1 MSNPDFPVFNE
12 EEDITFHSED
22 IEFNLSNIQIL
33 SNWLRAVISSKNKK
47 LSFLNYIFCS
57 DEYLHDINI
66 KYLNHDTLTDVI
78 TFPYSEDLIEGDIFI
93 SIDRIRENAIKLNV
107 PFENELH
114 RVMVHG
120 LLHLL
125 GLNDKTENEK
135 IIMTKNENESL
146 SLLNGMI
153 LDKT

>member
-12 EEDITFHSED
+12 EEDITFHFED

-33 SNWLRAVISSKNKK
+33 SDWLRAIISSKNKK

-57 DEYLHDINI
+57 DEYLHDINM

-78 TFPYSEDLIEGDIFI
+78 TFPYSDDLIEGDVFI
-93 SIDRIRENAIKLNV
+93 SIDRIRENAVKLNV

-135 IIMTKNENESL
+135 KIMTKNENESL

-153 LDKT
+153 LDKL

>member
-22 IEFNLSNIQIL
+22 IAFNLSNIQIL
-33 SNWLRAVISSKNKK
+33 SDWLKTIIDSNNKK

-57 DEYLHDINI
+57 DEYLHDINM

-78 TFPYSEDLIEGDIFI
+78 TFPYSDDLIEGDIFI
-93 SIDRIRENAIKLNV
+93 SIDRIRENAVKLNV
-107 PFENELH
+107 PFDNELH

-120 LLHLL
+120 LLHLI

-135 IIMTKNENESL
+135 KLMTKNENESL
-146 SLLNGMI
+146 SILNGMI
-153 LDKT
+153 LDKS

>member
-22 IEFNLSNIQIL
+22 IAFNLSNIQIL
-33 SNWLRAVISSKNKK
+33 SDWLKIIIDSNNKK

-57 DEYLHDINI
+57 DEYLHDINM

-78 TFPYSEDLIEGDIFI
+78 TFPYSDDLIEGDIFI
-93 SIDRIRENAIKLNV
+93 SIDRIRENAVKLNV
-107 PFENELH
+107 PFDNELH

-120 LLHLL
+120 LLHLI

-135 IIMTKNENESL
+135 KLMTKNENESL
-146 SLLNGMI
+146 SILNGMI
-153 LDKT
+153 LDKS

>member
-22 IEFNLSNIQIL
+22 IAFNLSNIQIL
-33 SNWLRAVISSKNKK
+33 SDWLKTIIDSNNKK

-57 DEYLHDINI
+57 DEYLHDINM

-78 TFPYSEDLIEGDIFI
+78 TFPYSDDLIEGDIFI
-93 SIDRIRENAIKLNV
+93 SINRIRENAVKLNV
-107 PFENELH
+107 PFDNELH

-120 LLHLL
+120 LLHLI

-135 IIMTKNENESL
+135 KLMTKNENESL
-146 SLLNGMI
+146 SILNGMI
-153 LDKT
+153 LDKS